1 MTTPTKFFKPK
12 VDKYI
17 QLYSKYAEKEA
28 KTLETSG
35 YVSSVNITNTGFYYD
50 DGILDQYD
58 SNGNLYLEY
67 PPTITFSAP
76 EVGNDTATGTAIID
90 IDGSGLVGINITNN
104 GSGYTSPPTI
114 TITTQTYDQSNGNI
128 LAGEAI
134 IYVYPTDS
142 NGNVSFSGTGSGYD
156 IANPPTITISA
167 PSSGSTATAVVS
179 SIVDGKI
186 TAFAITSVGEGYDIN
201 NLPNVTI
208 TGGGGSGAT
217 AKVLYNLGFGAAAT
231 ANLSFEPDTINK
243 FTWRL
248 ESPIDIN
255 ENAILKVV
263 DRCYTDIPTAEVN
276 KPLCIRMFEVGT
288 KSVNNCVN
296 LSKNNDDFYQGRII
310 DIGLANRSVP
320 NDIQVEINPQV
331 LDKIVLSV
339 NHGISSQ
346 NGVDYDMEFVVI
358 MKVSE
363 QEPQQIEYGSLNNLN
378 INQF

>member
-35 YVSSVNITNTGFYYD
+35 FVSGVKITNTGFYYD
-50 DGILDQYD
+50 DGILNFFDA
-58 SNGNLYLEY
+58 SGALLAEY

-76 EVGNDTATGTAIID
+76 QSGSDTATGTPVIEL
-90 IDGSGLVGINITNN
+90 GYLTGINITNQ

-114 TITTQTYDQSNGNI
+114 TIATQTYDDSLGN
-128 LAGEAI
+128 LVSGEAI
-134 IYVYPTDS
+134 MYVYPTDF
-142 NGNVSFSGTGSGYD
+142 NGDFSRDGTGTGYSMD
-156 IANPPTITISA
+156 NLPTITIDA
-167 PSSGSTATAVVS
+167 PASGTQATAQVS
-179 SIVDGKI
+179 QITDGKI
-186 TAFAITSVGEGYDIN
+186 TGIQILQSGSGYTFASI
-201 NLPNVTI
+201 PNVSI
-208 TGGGGSGAT
+208 SGGDGSGASF
-217 AKVLYNLGFGAAAT
+217 KLIYNRGYGATAT
-231 ANLSFEPDTINK
+231 ANLGFVPEIINK

-255 ENAILKVV
+255 ENAILKIV
-263 DRCYTDIPTAEVN
+263 DRCYTDIPTLEAN

-296 LSKNNDDFYQGRII
+296 LSKKNDDFYQGRIV
-310 DIGLANRSVP
+310 DIGLANRSIP

-331 LDKIVLSV
+331 LNKIVLSV

-346 NGVDYDMEFVVI
+346 IGVDNDMEFVVI
-358 MKVSE
+358 IKVSE

-378 INQF
+378 INQFGI